1 MYQFGNTPL
10 MHVAKDGRLPMVEYL
25 VEKGADI
32 EAGGVVSGVISLMCN
47 HPFVTYES
55 MCECISGARLH

>member
-1 MYQFGNTPL
+1 